1 MDTQEANDY
10 VTEVLLD
17 QATPIK
23 RKHSSN
29 TDTEN
34 CDLSPDSLPPPS
46 KMANNENEEKSLKD
60 LLTGF
65 VAKYETD
72 MQVYKNDL
80 DAIKSNI
87 SSMNTNLTTVKE
99 DLLVEVSG
107 VKTSVTQLDEQFE
120 SMKSEYDARIA
131 ELEKK
136 IIELPCTT
144 KDFPVELSC
153 VISGMRPANNEN
165 LSQRCDDLIQ
175 NGLGLKNVKCKKATR
190 VGNRDGKPGIIKVE
204 FDNLTD
210 KISVL
215 RAKGHLKNNPA
226 TSKVFIRSSKSHEQ
240 RILEQHTMELLKL
253 IGRENDFYFNGSGK
267 LMQKSADRNRSNENK
282 YSGDVLALLKSVVS
296 NPELV
301 STLQKK

>member
-1 MDTQEANDY
+1 MDTQEASDY
-10 VTEVLLD
+10 VTQVLLD
-17 QATPIK
+17 QATLIK

-65 VAKYETD
+65 IAKYETD

-99 DLLVEVSG
+99 DLLLEVSG
-107 VKTSVTQLDEQFE
+107 VKISVTQLDEKFE

-136 IIELPCTT
+136 IM
-144 KDFPVELSC
+144 ELSC
-153 VISGMRPANNEN
+153 TTNARSFMWEVPNVRIIS
-165 LSQRCDDLIQ
+165 
-175 NGLGLKNVKCKKATR
+175 
-190 VGNRDGKPGIIKVE
+190 
-204 FDNLTD
+204 
-210 KISVL
+210 
-215 RAKGHLKNNPA
+215 
-226 TSKVFIRSSKSHEQ
+226 
-240 RILEQHTMELLKL
+240 
-253 IGRENDFYFNGSGK
+253 
-267 LMQKSADRNRSNENK
+267 
-282 YSGDVLALLKSVVS
+282 
-296 NPELV
+296 
-301 STLQKK
+301 